1 MVRSRPAILALTTL
15 AAVLASAGPARA
27 EECESRLRPG
37 PIPPALTPLEAK
49 TLIELRDFREISV
62 SPDGRW
68 AALIL
73 RRASVETNRYCI
85 GVVLVPLRAGG
96 SSHFVDV
103 GGEPILAR
111 ADIRGVPDFAG
122 GTITS
127 VAPVWSPDSRSI
139 AYLRRDHGSTQVW
152 VAAINGSARQV
163 TRLADEARSVDWAAQ
178 QILRVV
184 IRPTREAE
192 AAIQRE
198 GRSGYLYDRRFWTL
212 SEARPRPRPTPF
224 ETVTIDAVTGEAS
237 VDVPTPT
244 DPDRPAKASQFAF
257 LPGIGRAWTESNPP
271 GRFDAVSVLK
281 VEHRGRQL
289 ECGDVCGSRVT
300 GLWAH
305 APGEILFLRSG
316 NAENGGRTEIFRWRI
331 DQESSPQRIVDTE
344 DMLESCKLADQMLIC
359 ARERMQ
365 HPRSVVTIDPRTGAS
380 KTLYDPN
387 PEFASVAL
395 GSARRLRWRASDGIA
410 SYGDLVLPPNH
421 RSGQKHP
428 LIVVNYTS
436 QGFLRGGSGDD
447 YPIYLFA
454 QNGFAV
460 LSVQR
465 PKAVASGSGAV
476 DLDEFQ
482 KINVKGWRERRRIFA
497 SLEAGVDRA
506 IGLGVVDP
514 SRIGL
519 TGLSDGAATVQ
530 FALLNSNR
538 YRAAAISSCC
548 ESVGAGPAVGP
559 AYLESI
565 ARWGYPPQ
573 GEDNPKFWESY
584 SLAANAKRMRT
595 PLLMQLTDQEFRLG
609 VETYAALDHA
619 AAPTE
624 MYVYPDEGHI
634 KFHPVHRLAVYRRSL
649 AWFEFWMN
657 GMVSVDPED
666 AETMARW
673 TLFRSR
679 VAE

>member
-1 MVRSRPAILALTTL
+1 MIALTTL
-15 AAVLASAGPARA
+15 AGLLASAGPALA
-27 EECESRLRPG
+27 EGCESRLRPG
-37 PIPPALTPLEAK
+37 PMPPAGAQLEAK

-73 RRASVETNRYCI
+73 RRASVDTDSYCI
-85 GVVLVPLRAGG
+85 GVVLVPLRAGAL
-96 SSHFVDV
+96 SRFVDT
-103 GGEPILAR
+103 GGDPILTR
-111 ADIRGVPDFAG
+111 VDIRGVPDFVG

-139 AYLRRDHGSTQVW
+139 AYLRRDNGSTQVW
-152 VAAINGSARQV
+152 VAAINGPARQV
-163 TRLADEARSVDWAAQ
+163 TRLADEARSVEWTTPR
-178 QILRVV
+178 ILRIM

-192 AAIQRE
+192 TAIQRE

-212 SEARPRPRPTPF
+212 SEARPRPRPVPF
-224 ETVTIDAVTGEAS
+224 KTIAVDATTGQAS
-237 VDVPTPT
+237 LDVPPAA
-244 DPDRPAKASQFAF
+244 DPNRPSGASLFAF
-257 LPGIGRAWTESNPP
+257 LPGTGRAWTASEPP
-271 GRFDAVSVLK
+271 GLFDAVSVLK
-281 VEHRGRQL
+281 VEHRGRRL
-289 ECGDVCGSRVT
+289 ACGDVCGSRIT
-300 GLWAH
+300 GLWARE
-305 APGEILFLRSG
+305 PGEILFLRSG
-316 NAENGGRTEIFRWRI
+316 NPENGGRTEIFRWRI
-331 DQESSPQRIVDTE
+331 GREVGPQRIVDTE
-344 DMLESCKLADQMLIC
+344 DILESCKLAGRMLIC

-365 HPRSVVTIDPRTGAS
+365 HPRSVVTINPNTGAFV
-380 KTLYDPN
+380 TLYDPN

-395 GSARRLRWRASDGIA
+395 GSAQRLRWTASDGIA

-421 RSGQKHP
+421 RPGQNHP
-428 LIVVNYTS
+428 LIIVNYTS

-465 PKAVASGSGAV
+465 PRAVASGSGAA

-482 KINVKGWRERRRIFA
+482 RINVKDWRERRRILA
-497 SLEAGVDRA
+497 GLEAGVDRVVD
-506 IGLGVVDP
+506 LGVVDP
-514 SRIGL
+514 ARIGL

-530 FALLNSNR
+530 FALLNSKR

-548 ESVGAGPAVGP
+548 ESAGAGPAVGP

-565 ARWGYPPQ
+565 AKWGYPPQ
-573 GEDNPKFWESY
+573 GEDNPRFWEPY

-595 PLLMQLTDQEFRLG
+595 PLLMQLTDQEFRLA

-619 AAPTE
+619 EAPTE
-624 MYVYPDEGHI
+624 MYVYPDEGHV

-657 GMVSVDPED
+657 GKVSADPDD

-673 TLFRSR
+673 ALLRSR